1 MTVNSGSPGT
11 EISLQDLQD
20 AYGGSHPISLSEY
33 YRGGV
38 EVPSTAISGNNPYTG
53 QTSASGS
60 GSGSGG
66 GDGIA
71 VNVTNRSTTSGGG
84 TSRISYTG
92 NEGGNN
98 NRPGLSTFSNVG
110 SRGDSGATLRVSAD
124 TVFAHLNYSGSLI
137 SNRSGYRVSSGSA
150 TITSGQVNFRGPAWT
165 SDDGNSSFPQ
175 LSSTGEIY
183 RGWRGG
189 GVSFQAAYVDQ
200 RAPQVTTQRRQFVF
214 TNNTGQRISLTTTA
228 MGGNS
233 RTATLNRGETID
245 TGTLNGGSE
254 AWTYSYSIQD
264 AGSGSGTG
272 DETNAGVV
280 TDVTVTPGMSTT
292 NFPSRGSSATLRT
305 SIVRLTGS
313 YTVQSTDSILLL
325 AVGGGDPDSGT
336 TLNYEVNGTRFSA
349 RDGNQSARVYFGG
362 PAGGYTS
369 ASSRNTFFGVS
380 PSRDGGNL
388 RTGDVIRY
396 IGGPRSSAE
405 FNVWRATTTT
415 TQSTHDISFRNTN
428 SDAIIMSPSSTGGS
442 RTLNSGQ
449 TAQVVNDR
457 TGTSSWE
464 FQYRYAPSSQP
475 ANTAIP
481 ETGEVELDQFNTPG
495 NFAG

>member
-53 QTSASGS
+53 QTSASGG

-92 NEGGNN
+92 NEGTNN
-98 NRPGLSTFSNVG
+98 NRPGLSVASNVG
-110 SRGDSGATLRVSAD
+110 SRGDSFAALRVSAQ
-124 TVFAHLNYSGSLI
+124 TVFAHLNYSGNLI
-137 SNRSGYRVSSGSA
+137 SSRSGYRVSSRDA
-150 TITSGQVNFRGPAWT
+150 VVTSGQVNFRGPAWT
-165 SDDGNSSFPQ
+165 TSDGNASWPL

-189 GVSFQAAYVDQ
+189 GVSFQRAYVDQ

-233 RTATLNRGETID
+233 RTETLNPGGTID
-245 TGTLNGGSE
+245 TGTLDGGSE
-254 AWTYSYSIQD
+254 AWTYSYSIVD

-272 DETNAGVV
+272 DETNDGVV
-280 TDVTVTPGMSTT
+280 TDVITNPGGTSFGGLGRPVIRVNVQRPT
-292 NFPSRGSSATLRT
+292 NVDYVVQPTDSSIQIEGAHPSGAQDERPRGTWQVVRGSSIIFGPTQFSGQSNYSRNFRGPAYQGESLSNQIGSQLRAGD
-305 SIVRLTGS
+305 R
-313 YTVQSTDSILLL
+313 VQSNDYTL
-325 AVGGGDPDSGT
+325 A
-336 TLNYEVNGTRFSA
+336 
-349 RDGNQSARVYFGG
+349 ARVY
-362 PAGGYTS
+362 TR
-369 ASSRNTFFGVS
+369 SRSVNTT
-380 PSRDGGNL
+380 P
-388 RTGDVIRY
+388 TTYDV
-396 IGGPRSSAE
+396 
-405 FNVWRATTTT
+405 
-415 TQSTHDISFRNTN
+415 SFRNDNLET
-428 SDAIIMSPSSTGGS
+428 IIMSPGSTGGS
-442 RTLNSGQ
+442 RTLTSGQ
-449 TAQVVNDR
+449 TAQVLDNA
-457 TGTSSWE
+457 SSPNWS
-464 FQYRYAPSSQP
+464 FQYRFAPSSQP

-481 ETGEVELDQFNTPG
+481 ESGEVELDQFNTPG

>member
-53 QTSASGS
+53 QTSFSGG

-66 GDGIA
+66 ADGIA
-71 VNVTNRSTTSGGG
+71 VTVTDRSTTSGGG

-137 SNRSGYRVSSGSA
+137 SNRSGYRVSSSSSV
-150 TITSGQVNFRGPAWT
+150 ITSGQVNFRGPAWT
-165 SDDGNSSFPQ
+165 SSDGNASWPQ

-189 GVSFQAAYVDQ
+189 GVSFQRAYVDQ
-200 RAPQVTTQRRQFVF
+200 RAPQVTTQRRQFIF
-214 TNNTGQRISLTTTA
+214 TNNTGQVINLTTTA

-233 RTATLNRGETID
+233 ATQNELARGGTRD

-254 AWTYSYSIQD
+254 AWTYSYDITQ
-264 AGSGSGTG
+264 AGGGSGVD
-272 DETNAGVV
+272 DETNGGVV
-280 TDVTVTPGMSTT
+280 TDVTTNAGQTT
-292 NFPSRGSSATLRT
+292 TRFPSRGSSATLRT
-305 SIVRLTGS
+305 SLARNAT
-313 YTVQSTDSILLL
+313 YTVTSSDSILQL
-325 AVGGGDPDSGT
+325 AIGGGDPDRGT
-336 TLNYEVNGTRFSA
+336 TLTYEVNGVRRSA

-369 ASSRNTFFGVS
+369 AGSRNTFFGS
-380 PSRDGGNL
+380 PPSADGGNL
-388 RTGDVIRY
+388 RTGDRITF
-396 IGGPRSSAE
+396 ISGPRSSAE

-415 TQSTHDISFRNTN
+415 TPTTYDVSFRNDN
-428 SDAIIMSPSSTGGS
+428 SDTIILDPSSTGGS
-442 RTLNSGQ
+442 RTLTSGQ
-449 TAQVVNDR
+449 TAQVLNDA
-457 TGTSSWE
+457 SSPNWN
-464 FQYRYAPSSQP
+464 FNYRYAPSSQP

-481 ETGEVELDQFNTPG
+481 TSGEVELDQFNTPG